1 MGYEV
6 PGLGSHAV
14 VAALVVVTNLAPMAG
29 LDGLADYTGAAAC
42 ALTTGSTMQD
52 SACRAGAPA
61 TVLPGLQPPLFLQ
74 EPLRSVQLRL
84 PVQRR
89 ASQCRRAMP
98 APFELVITAE
108 DLQQRNL
115 AGAENGR
122 PTRLVSAGSTG
133 TVTVAGN
140 GQSISFPSRGVGQT
154 TVTEGDVTTV
164 ATGGQLLLALF
175 PTDVPAGPSTT
186 LYTGR
191 VVFTID
197 NLTGVF
203 TLQKAAGRQVNVC
216 SALGG

>member
-1 MGYEV
+1 M
-6 PGLGSHAV
+6 PK
-14 VAALVVVTNLAPMAG
+14 NR
-29 LDGLADYTGAAAC
+29 
-42 ALTTGSTMQD
+42 LTRY
-52 SACRAGAPA
+52 AIA
-61 TVLPGLQPPLFLQ
+61 TVLAGAVTVGAAQT
-74 EPLRSVQLRL
+74 
-84 PVQRR
+84 
-89 ASQCRRAMP
+89 ASAAESTTVP
-98 APFELVITAE
+98 AGEACSFELTITAE

-115 AGAENGR
+115 TGAENGR

-175 PTDVPAGPSTT
+175 PTDVPPGPSTT

-191 VVFTID
+191 VVFTIN

-203 TLQKAAGRQVNVC
+203 TLQKAAGRQVDVC